1 MSKHEKNHKNQTK
14 NKKMLNIDI
23 MMIFFMRKNHMS
35 THSEPKVTRFCKT
48 LTPQRWNYSNFISD
62 IALI

>member
-1 MSKHEKNHKNQTK
+1 
-14 NKKMLNIDI
+14 MLNVDI
-23 MMIFFMRKNHMS
+23 MMIFFMRKNHLS
-35 THSEPKVTRFCKT
+35 KHSEPKVTMFCKT